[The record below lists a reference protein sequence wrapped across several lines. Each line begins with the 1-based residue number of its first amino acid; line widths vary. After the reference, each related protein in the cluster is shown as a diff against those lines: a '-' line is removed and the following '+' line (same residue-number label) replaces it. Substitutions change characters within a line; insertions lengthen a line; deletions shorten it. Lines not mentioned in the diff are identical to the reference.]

1 MNTITA
7 TKLYMDARKAVE
19 VAEAIKARAEA
30 EMKQALAKAGVDFAI
45 VDGIKVSVVQ
55 GERPTY
61 NAETLRD
68 LVDEATFAT
77 LTKVAVDGSKMKS
90 AIKVGMVSAEVAEA
104 VTSVT
109 AYEQVRVVEVVKAS
123 AELAEAVKVA

>member
-7 TKLYMDARKAVE
+7 TKLYIEARKAVE
-19 VAEAIKARAEA
+19 IAEAIKARAEA
-30 EMKQALAKAGVDFAI
+30 EMKQALAKAGVEFAI
-45 VDGIKVSVVQ
+45 VEGVKVSVVQ
-55 GERPTY
+55 GERPSY
-61 NAETLRD
+61 NAETLRN

-104 VTSVT
+104 VTSIT
-109 AYEQVRVVEVVKAS
+109 AYEQVRVVEITNAS
-123 AELAEAVKVA
+123 AEVAEALKVA

>member
-1 MNTITA
+1 
-7 TKLYMDARKAVE
+7 MDARKAVE

-61 NAETLRD
+61 NAETLRN